1 MLGKVV
7 TGKRVTLPAQSP
19 LVSAYVRKKETP
31 FARANSPRECSDCL
45 ALTELTWLHK
55 PKTLYGEKLAQ
66 LGGWP
71 YTVKSDPAT
80 WRQPVRNLQICRRP
94 FSGLSQI
101 CSVIQQ
107 TNLTQNW
114 SLQVCILSV
123 TDISWKWLLLWLCVA
138 FYLVCS
144 KSVADLSWLLV
155 IMQ

>member
-66 LGGWP
+66 LGG
-71 YTVKSDPAT
+71 
-80 WRQPVRNLQICRRP
+80 
-94 FSGLSQI
+94 
-101 CSVIQQ
+101 
-107 TNLTQNW
+107 
-114 SLQVCILSV
+114 
-123 TDISWKWLLLWLCVA
+123 
-138 FYLVCS
+138 
-144 KSVADLSWLLV
+144 
-155 IMQ
+155 